1 MNINNVFKSPLLYI
15 LIIVIGGGYWVTN
28 YLSMKNNVVSVLGY
42 ADMYVKT
49 QVASFSVGVS
59 STNDKKEIAVK
70 EVNDQIENLT
80 NSVKLFG
87 ISADDIK
94 TESISVYQQSELYY
108 EYRDDGTSTQKNR
121 SCQWNVSNS
130 ISIKLRDVDNLQS

>member
-108 EYRDDGTSTQKNR
+108 EYRDDGT
-121 SCQWNVSNS
+121 
-130 ISIKLRDVDNLQS
+130 